1 MPFLGAYRLT
11 FEAAPPASFFFKPG
25 AIFLPVAREPC
36 SLTLKTAPGAVFWEP
51 RAAFGAASH
60 DYIKHE

>member
-1 MPFLGAYRLT
+1 MPFLGAYSLT
-11 FEAAPPASFFFKPG
+11 FEAAPKATFGSQEPFFM
-25 AIFLPVAREPC
+25 PVAREPC
-36 SLTLKTAPGAVFWEP
+36 SLTRSCFWEP